1 VTDPYAP
8 SIISLQH
15 AVSAVQQWRPG
26 VESAIDA
33 LTEAAVKDRERLTY
47 WETWQKQVDQALDN
61 FGETYLQNRRHIDQL
76 REDLRKTNEASLK
89 ENMAWTLT
97 DRMVTHMND
106 LLGMQQ
112 TQIRDLVRL
121 VEKLDGRLSA
131 HLKEVGYS
139 E

>member
-1 VTDPYAP
+1 MVE
-8 SIISLQH
+8 
-15 AVSAVQQWRPG
+15 RPWKAG

-33 LTEAAVKDRERLTY
+33 LTEATVK
-47 WETWQKQVDQALDN
+47 N
-61 FGETYLQNRRHIDQL
+61 
-76 REDLRKTNEASLK
+76 REDLKKVTEAGLK

-121 VEKLDGRLSA
+121 VEGLDERLSA